1 MFIEK
6 GHKTK
11 IIDFFMT
18 TSEVYSKPTQTS
30 KMKLF
35 SKMVSGFQLTVF
47 VDYFREMP
55 ILEVSLG
62 SE

>member
-1 MFIEK
+1 MQK

-30 KMKLF
+30 KMQLF
-35 SKMVSGFQLTVF
+35 AKMVNGFQLTVF
-47 VDYFREMP
+47 R
-55 ILEVSLG
+55 
-62 SE
+62 